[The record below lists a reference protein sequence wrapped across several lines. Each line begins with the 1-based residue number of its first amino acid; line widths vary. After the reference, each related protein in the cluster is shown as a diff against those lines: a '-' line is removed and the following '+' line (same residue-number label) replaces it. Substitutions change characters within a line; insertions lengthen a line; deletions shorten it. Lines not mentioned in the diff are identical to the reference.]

1 MATDKDLERQ
11 VKRIADVLSD
21 ASKFEAQQKEYLGED
36 YDEDEHNGPMAWL
49 SDVLDIRYIVSGHK
63 ENAEFISAQVLVA
76 FGGPNI
82 WVNFDTK
89 EVKGYWGGD
98 TATAY
103 FVDDLGVED
112 ALEELYNC

>member
-11 VKRIADVLSD
+11 VKHIADVLSD
-21 ASKFEAQQKEYLGED
+21 SSKFEAEQKEAYGEE
-36 YDEDEHNGPMAWL
+36 YDENEHGGAMAWL
-49 SDVLDIRYIVSGHK
+49 EDVLDIRYIVSGHK

-103 FVDDLGVED
+103 FNDDLGVED
-112 ALEELYNC
+112 ALEELWSC